1 MSFIVPM
8 YKKMPQSSFLV
19 ATLYRD
25 DRYGLVI
32 NYNGKSR
39 VVVHDDGS
47 ACARDLGWSVMRD
60 EKKII
65 FTPHGPVTPESTSNL
80 VNLVRVL
87 CRSSA
92 RGLQKRRDLRLV
104 IRTNHAN
111 VFSSLAR
118 MCQRDAPRYTVY
130 FFDADGPGG
139 LGARVHIGVKKLS
152 FV

>member
-1 MSFIVPM
+1 
-8 YKKMPQSSFLV
+8 MPQSSFLA

-39 VVVHDDGS
+39 VLVHDDGS
-47 ACARDLGWSVMRD
+47 ARDLGWSVMRD

-80 VNLVRVL
+80 VNLVRIL

-92 RGLQKRRDLRLV
+92 RGLQKRRDLCLV
-104 IRTNHAN
+104 IRTNNAD
-111 VFSSLAR
+111 VFSSLAH
-118 MCQRDAPRYTVY
+118 MCQRDAQRYTVY
-130 FFDADGPGG
+130 FFDADGAGG